1 MGLKDFFDDIIPN
14 ELKGNIGKI
23 AAAGAAAYFGYKGIK
38 SFTSPTG
45 FLSTTMSAPGAT
57 GMTQYASGFDR
68 LKGFVQSKA
77 DTPLGKFASGFGK
90 QIAGQIGDKGDQA
103 AAEIQAR
110 YEAQSKAMADAMRSR
125 SYNVP
130 SGVPMQTVGNFQA
143 SRAQVPG
150 FKNPHVNES
159 LNMMSY
165 FMQDLNDN
173 GRIDSS
179 ALYAEAPRG
188 VTIGLPSSKSMKMS
202 I

>member
-1 MGLKDFFDDIIPN
+1 MGLRDFFDDIIPN
-14 ELKGNIGKI
+14 ELKGNLGKI
-23 AAAGAAAYFGYKGIK
+23 AAIGATAYLGYKYAPTAISAAK
-38 SFTSPTG
+38 SFIGQPAMTGVPYAKGTGLRGFVGSLSAKYPT
-45 FLSTTMSAPGAT
+45 
-57 GMTQYASGFDR
+57 ASKFV
-68 LKGFVQSKA
+68 KGFGQHM
-77 DTPLGKFASGFGK
+77 
-90 QIAGQIGDKGDQA
+90 AGQIGKEGDQS

-110 YEAQSKAMADAMRSR
+110 YEAQSKAMAEAMRSR

-130 SGVPMQTVGNFQA
+130 SGVPMQTVGTFQS

-173 GRIDSS
+173 GKIDSS